1 MRNFSKID
9 KSIMKV
15 SKFLET
21 FNIKNSGRPYP
32 ASKISNENLTQ
43 DEKKLVTNLMR
54 VNHAG
59 EVAAQG
65 LYIGHALAA
74 KSVEQREMML
84 EMASEEKDHLIWCNE
99 RIKELGGKP
108 SIFDPLWLAGSIG
121 LGVLSSITNDRNALG
136 FLEETEI
143 QVADHLNSHLKR
155 LPKNDFKTKIILEK
169 MKSDE
174 EKHSDTARQS
184 GAREIP
190 EKVKKIME
198 QTANIMKEVSFR
210 L

>member
-32 ASKISNENLTQ
+32 ASKISDENLTQ

-74 KSVEQREMML
+74 RSAKQREMML
-84 EMASEEKDHLIWCNE
+84 EMASEEKDHLLWCRE
-99 RIKELGGKP
+99 RIKELGGRP

-121 LGVLSSITNDRNALG
+121 LGVLSSMTSDRNALS

-143 QVADHLNSHLKR
+143 QVADHLSSHLNR
-155 LPKNDFKTKIILEK
+155 LPKNDVKTKIILEK

-174 EKHSDTARQS
+174 ERHSNTARQS
-184 GAREIP
+184 GATEIP
-190 EKVKKIME
+190 EKLKKIME
-198 QTANIMKEVSFR
+198 QTANIMKEVSFKI
-210 L
+210 

>member
-1 MRNFSKID
+1 
-9 KSIMKV
+9 
-15 SKFLET
+15 
-21 FNIKNSGRPYP
+21 
-32 ASKISNENLTQ
+32 
-43 DEKKLVTNLMR
+43 
-54 VNHAG
+54 
-59 EVAAQG
+59 
-65 LYIGHALAA
+65 
-74 KSVEQREMML
+74 ML

-108 SIFDPLWLAGSIG
+108 SIFDPLWLAGSVG
-121 LGVLSSITNDRNALG
+121 LGILSSITNDRNALG

-155 LPKNDFKTKIILEK
+155 LPKNDVKTKIILEK

-210 L
+210 I